1 MPPTV
6 TKKRDLLPLLRAVIH
21 KFTSMTED
29 VAILELTDSDAASR
43 KVRAAIIEVV
53 NKEIPEFKEAV
64 IGIRT
69 EMREQKKNNS
79 K

>member
-1 MPPTV
+1 
-6 TKKRDLLPLLRAVIH
+6 
-21 KFTSMTED
+21 MTED